1 MVNGENPTHRNILS
15 RERINKILTG
25 ILEYPLFVVAAP
37 MGYGKTTA
45 VRAFLRLK
53 KIEPIWVSLIA
64 SDGTMSYF
72 WDRLTAKIR
81 YFDKNL
87 GKQLK
92 ALGYPTDAPQI
103 AKIVEIISGAEYQKN
118 TVLVIDDFHLACSS
132 ENFNLLSYIVR
143 EEIPNL
149 HIVLIMRDMK
159 NLRFAELASLCY
171 TMTLNSLKFDQ
182 NEIEQYFKLMRYSS
196 SPKEAEEVARY
207 TGGWISMIYLVMVGL
222 RKGLPVGISSTIDE
236 LVEKNLY
243 EPYDELTKQ
252 LLQKLAFMEN
262 FTSEQAEFVL
272 GQQDI
277 GIILKE
283 LYKENAFIDYD
294 EATGVYKI
302 HNVLLDFL
310 MRKQNLED
318 SKLREL
324 YKRIGEWH
332 LSRYQYTAAY
342 SFLNRAKESEYIL
355 MLLNNA
361 ENITVEFEGFDGI
374 REMFE
379 GIPEEMLFRYPIA
392 YIHYIFH
399 QLISGEKERE
409 INGMQRLNEL
419 EQKYTEMEDV
429 YPNYKNRILGEIQ
442 ILSIFTAFNDAKGM
456 IEYTSRAK
464 ELFKDAKSWV
474 IRRES
479 EFTFGSP
486 HFLYSYYKEP
496 GKLDETVK
504 IMVEGFP
511 SFSELADGCGT
522 GCEYV
527 TLAEYALETGDFCE
541 AELNVF
547 KAIYKAKTKKQ
558 ISIII
563 CANLTLIRLYI
574 MKGKIQEALEM
585 FAQLKN
591 DVEKENSSVFN
602 TTMDLC
608 EGYIYGCLGQ
618 LHNIPIWLQKCDMSD
633 ANFLY
638 QGMAFNYIVYGKAVL
653 LANSFIELEMLTES
667 FIPYFSIFNNQ
678 LGFIHN
684 YIHEAAAKYRLYGMK
699 LGKEALAKA
708 IAIGQADNIIMPF
721 AENAPYIMDML
732 TSLFNEDSCSEYLKQ
747 ILGACRQY
755 VQSLKEI
762 ERRCPAVSEREK
774 EVLKLLSEGLTRDEI
789 AATLFV
795 STGTIKTHLQNIYQ
809 KLEVKGKVA
818 AIKKAEKLRLL

>member
-1 MVNGENPTHRNILS
+1 
-15 RERINKILTG
+15 
-25 ILEYPLFVVAAP
+25 
-37 MGYGKTTA
+37 
-45 VRAFLRLK
+45 
-53 KIEPIWVSLIA
+53 
-64 SDGTMSYF
+64 
-72 WDRLTAKIR
+72 
-81 YFDKNL
+81 
-87 GKQLK
+87 
-92 ALGYPTDAPQI
+92 
-103 AKIVEIISGAEYQKN
+103 
-118 TVLVIDDFHLACSS
+118 
-132 ENFNLLSYIVR
+132 
-143 EEIPNL
+143 
-149 HIVLIMRDMK
+149 
-159 NLRFAELASLCY
+159 
-171 TMTLNSLKFDQ
+171 
-182 NEIEQYFKLMRYSS
+182 
-196 SPKEAEEVARY
+196 
-207 TGGWISMIYLVMVGL
+207 
-222 RKGLPVGISSTIDE
+222 
-236 LVEKNLY
+236 
-243 EPYDELTKQ
+243 
-252 LLQKLAFMEN
+252 
-262 FTSEQAEFVL
+262 
-272 GQQDI
+272 
-277 GIILKE
+277 
-283 LYKENAFIDYD
+283 
-294 EATGVYKI
+294 
-302 HNVLLDFL
+302 
-310 MRKQNLED
+310 
-318 SKLREL
+318 
-324 YKRIGEWH
+324 
-332 LSRYQYTAAY
+332 
-342 SFLNRAKESEYIL
+342 
-355 MLLNNA
+355 
-361 ENITVEFEGFDGI
+361 
-374 REMFE
+374 
-379 GIPEEMLFRYPIA
+379 
-392 YIHYIFH
+392 
-399 QLISGEKERE
+399 
-409 INGMQRLNEL
+409 
-419 EQKYTEMEDV
+419 
-429 YPNYKNRILGEIQ
+429 
-442 ILSIFTAFNDAKGM
+442 M